1 MVPGSQVVVHYLIAE
16 LSPKGII
23 HTNAAVLR
31 LIDSTEVSSFGL
43 GRRPERSTMS
53 SNDHISKLRATG
65 HYYVLLN
72 NNNITYCCSIDE
84 RKTALVD
91 TTRTRP

>member
-1 MVPGSQVVVHYLIAE
+1 
-16 LSPKGII
+16 
-23 HTNAAVLR
+23 
-31 LIDSTEVSSFGL
+31 
-43 GRRPERSTMS
+43 MS